1 MNIKKF
7 LDRYPIIGY
16 IGLPLKYFI
25 TQTLLGLSFI
35 VMVIILIGILVLI
48 SLTMILTT
56 GWISEQIFPRFIEYL
71 PIFDT
76 KNMGY
81 YEYICL
87 EGSVVIA
94 CIGIIMIVIF
104 LIGSCYATVKHIRI
118 DYLKYK
124 EHHDSMAK
132 IV

>member
-16 IGLPLKYFI
+16 IGLPLKDCI
-25 TQTLLGLSFI
+25 TQTLLGVFFTI
-35 VMVIILIGILVLI
+35 MVIIFIAILVLI
-48 SLTMILTT
+48 SLTMIFTT
-56 GWISEQIFPRFIEYL
+56 GWISDQIFPRFIEYI
-71 PIFDT
+71 PFNNS

-81 YEYICL
+81 YEYICA
-87 EGSVVIA
+87 EGSLVIA
-94 CIGIIMIVIF
+94 CISIIMIVIF
-104 LIGSCYATVKHIRI
+104 LIGGCYTWVKHIRS